1 MRRNVYKLSAEFSHW
16 FNCTKNLTG
25 NFIRNSLTERNKTK
39 MATLEQKAQQLIRQ
53 QLSLDVPS
61 HQELIQLEYTGFM
74 HYYLHCS
81 KNDQTMSTTANNFI
95 AMKLARIDQ
104 PRDNKK

>member
-1 MRRNVYKLSAEFSHW
+1 
-16 FNCTKNLTG
+16 
-25 NFIRNSLTERNKTK
+25 

-74 HYYLHCS
+74 HYYLHFS
-81 KNDQTMSTTANNFI
+81 KKDLTMSTTADHDTT
-95 AMKLARIDQ
+95 MKLAHIDQ
-104 PRDNKK
+104 PGDKNEFISV